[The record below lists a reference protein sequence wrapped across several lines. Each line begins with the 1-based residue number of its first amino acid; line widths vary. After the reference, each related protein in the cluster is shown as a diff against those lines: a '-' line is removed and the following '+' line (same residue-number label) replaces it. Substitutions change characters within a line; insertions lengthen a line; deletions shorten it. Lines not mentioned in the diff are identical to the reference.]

1 MNGYAG
7 RLLFLDLTDRK
18 VEIVPTSDFE
28 EWFGG
33 HGMGSA
39 IFFETVKD
47 KTIDGFDPAN
57 VITFMTSPFC
67 GTLAPGAAARTEIQG
82 IGVQSYPIGWFT
94 RSNFGGRF
102 AAMLKFAGWDGIV
115 ITGQADRPVWLDMRD
130 GEVAIRECAKLSLW
144 GRTTWECQEIIWA
157 FVTGNKSGGWAQV
170 GNNGGLTTQKPA
182 VVAIGPAGEN
192 KSRMGCLI
200 HDAANGAGC
209 GGFGGILGAKNLKAI
224 SVIGT
229 GGIKVH
235 DPKAL
240 MKARMFLQNNYAFD
254 LDNLK
259 TTWGEL
265 SFHSPPMP
273 IHLWRKG
280 RPKND
285 QRPQA
290 CLGCHAGCRARFV
303 DGIGNESSCYDTV
316 FYSDAN
322 THDIQRM
329 SSDLLNQYGLNAQEM
344 VYGLPWLK
352 YLNSRGKLKAAFDFS
367 DYGSFDF
374 VERLVKTISN
384 REGEFGDTVAEGFVR
399 AADKWNRL
407 ETDLK
412 TGRLLFPHWGLQL
425 HRDPRLKPEWG
436 YGTILGD
443 REINEHC
450 FDKLDWPTAGYTL
463 KTQDKEAAAEEMME
477 LHVQKM
483 VPFQNDQFMLDM
495 SEQNLYSEHMAK
507 LVTWQRYYTRFYK
520 QSALFCD
527 WRWPDFMNPYGD
539 NNEGATGIAEPM
551 LIKAV
556 TGRDISFLDGIN
568 MGRRI
573 WNLDNAV
580 WTLQG
585 RHRDQVYFAEYI
597 YTKTAN
603 YWSSR
608 SRLPLILKKGRWTF
622 GDVTGRKLDKKKFDK
637 FKTRYYKLQEWDTA
651 TGWPTRKTLE
661 SLKLSFVADELE
673 KNNKLGK
680 N

>member
-1 MNGYAG
+1 MDGYAG
-7 RLLFLDLTDRK
+7 KLLFLDLTDRK
-18 VEIVPTSDFE
+18 IEIIPTSDFK

-39 IFFETVKD
+39 IFFEMVKD

-67 GTLAPGAAARTEIQG
+67 GTLAPGAASRTEIQG

-130 GEVAIRECAKLSLW
+130 GEVTIRECAKLSLW
-144 GRTTWECQEIIWA
+144 GRTTWECQEIIWD

-192 KSRMGCLI
+192 KSRLACLI
-200 HDAANGAGC
+200 HDAGNGAGC

-229 GGIKVH
+229 GGFKVH
-235 DPKAL
+235 DPEAL
-240 MKARMFLQNNYAFD
+240 MKARMFIQKNYAFN

-265 SFHSPPMP
+265 SFQSPPMP
-273 IHLWRKG
+273 IHLWRQG

-290 CLGCHAGCRARFV
+290 CIGCHAGCRTRFV
-303 DGIGNESSCYDTV
+303 DGIGNESSCYNTV
-316 FYSDAN
+316 FYADAK

-344 VYGLPWLK
+344 VYGLIWLK
-352 YLNSRGKLKAAFDFS
+352 DLNSRGKLKADFDFI

-384 REGEFGDTVAEGFVR
+384 REGEFGDTIAEGFVR

-407 ETDLK
+407 KADLK

-450 FDKLDWPTAGYTL
+450 FDRLDWPTAGYTL
-463 KTQDKEAAAEEMME
+463 KTRDKEAAAEEMME
-477 LHVQKM
+477 LHLQKM
-483 VPFQNDQFMLDM
+483 VPFQNDPLMLDM
-495 SEQNLYSEHMAK
+495 SDRNLYSEHMAK

-520 QSALFCD
+520 QSVLFCD
-527 WRWPDFMNPYGD
+527 YRWPDFMNVYGE

-651 TGWPTRKTLE
+651 SGWPTRKTLE
-661 SLKLSFVADELE
+661 SLKLGFAADELE

-680 N
+680 A

>member
-1 MNGYAG
+1 
-7 RLLFLDLTDRK
+7 
-18 VEIVPTSDFE
+18 
-28 EWFGG
+28 
-33 HGMGSA
+33 
-39 IFFETVKD
+39 
-47 KTIDGFDPAN
+47 
-57 VITFMTSPFC
+57 
-67 GTLAPGAAARTEIQG
+67 
-82 IGVQSYPIGWFT
+82 
-94 RSNFGGRF
+94 
-102 AAMLKFAGWDGIV
+102 
-115 ITGQADRPVWLDMRD
+115 
-130 GEVAIRECAKLSLW
+130 
-144 GRTTWECQEIIWA
+144 
-157 FVTGNKSGGWAQV
+157 
-170 GNNGGLTTQKPA
+170 
-182 VVAIGPAGEN
+182 
-192 KSRMGCLI
+192 
-200 HDAANGAGC
+200 
-209 GGFGGILGAKNLKAI
+209 
-224 SVIGT
+224 
-229 GGIKVH
+229 
-235 DPKAL
+235 
-240 MKARMFLQNNYAFD
+240 
-254 LDNLK
+254 
-259 TTWGEL
+259 
-265 SFHSPPMP
+265 
-273 IHLWRKG
+273 
-280 RPKND
+280 
-285 QRPQA
+285 
-290 CLGCHAGCRARFV
+290 
-303 DGIGNESSCYDTV
+303 
-316 FYSDAN
+316 
-322 THDIQRM
+322 
-329 SSDLLNQYGLNAQEM
+329 
-344 VYGLPWLK
+344 
-352 YLNSRGKLKAAFDFS
+352 
-367 DYGSFDF
+367 
-374 VERLVKTISN
+374 
-384 REGEFGDTVAEGFVR
+384 
-399 AADKWNRL
+399 
-407 ETDLK
+407 
-412 TGRLLFPHWGLQL
+412 
-425 HRDPRLKPEWG
+425 
-436 YGTILGD
+436 
-443 REINEHC
+443 
-450 FDKLDWPTAGYTL
+450 
-463 KTQDKEAAAEEMME
+463 ME